1 MDTEEI
7 LSGREMEFFMST
19 LSDEG
24 KNFIFMPSNIGK
36 YWLRSK
42 NKLLGEKVSWEY
54 KIPKSAEDMCIYFI
68 WTFKKKYRWWS
79 LFNLM
84 KKKKANDFSSQ
95 DNIFILFI
103 FYILFLYSLKLYNP
117 NPLEKSFFPLRLRI
131 KHNRHNLCYIY
142 PRQYSLTSCSFVCLL
157 IQCY

>member
-1 MDTEEI
+1 MKERI
-7 LSGREMEFFMST
+7 LF
-19 LSDEG
+19 
-24 KNFIFMPSNIGK
+24 FMPSNIGK

-54 KIPKSAEDMCIYFI
+54 KIPKNAEDMCVYFI
-68 WTFKKKYRWWS
+68 WTFQKNMGDDLSLILKK
-79 LFNLM
+79 

-95 DNIFILFI
+95 DNIFIFCLY

-117 NPLEKSFFPLRLRI
+117 NPLEKCFTPLRLRI
-131 KHNRHNLCYIY
+131 THNRHSLCYIY

-157 IQCY
+157 IQLLEHLPLKKTGPIL